1 MTPTAMETNNN
12 IDRLLEMRDHPERYS
27 EQEIMDTVNHDD
39 ETREFYRSLTQAARA
54 RRSQRSNSQ
63 PMDVDKAWEQ
73 FEQTHLTAQK
83 HGRLWQRVAA
93 TVLGVL
99 MMSGIAWATV
109 YTVRHFTSTDK
120 SKQTTEKVATPPQT
134 EADAVGPRLGVAD
147 TSAIENDE
155 PVVFDNT
162 PLEQMLGEIAA
173 YYGMTVDFQNEDAR
187 NLRFHFVWNK
197 GDGLEKV
204 LEDMSHFESVTIEQT
219 DNRLIVQ

>member
-12 IDRLLEMRDHPERYS
+12 IDRLLDHPERYS

-54 RRSQRSNSQ
+54 RRSQRSLFQ
-63 PMDVDKAWEQ
+63 PTDMDKAWKQ
-73 FEQTHLTAQK
+73 FEQTHLATQK
-83 HGRLWQRVAA
+83 HGHLWQRVAA

-109 YTVRHFTSTDK
+109 YTVRHFTATDT
-120 SKQTTEKVATPPQT
+120 SKQKTEKVANTSQT
-134 EADAVGPRLGVAD
+134 EAEAGTNLGVAD
-147 TSAIENDE
+147 SSAVENE
-155 PVVFDNT
+155 APVVFDNT
-162 PLEQMLGEIAA
+162 PLEQMLDEIAA
-173 YYGMTVDFQNEDAR
+173 YYGMTVEFQNDDAR

>member
-1 MTPTAMETNNN
+1 METNNN
-12 IDRLLEMRDHPERYS
+12 IDRLLLMMDHPERYS

-39 ETREFYRSLTQAARA
+39 ETRDFYRSLTQAARA
-54 RRSQRSNSQ
+54 RRSQGSHSL
-63 PMDVDKAWEQ
+63 PVDVDKAWEQ

-83 HGRLWQRVAA
+83 QGRLWQRVAA
-93 TVLGVL
+93 TVIGVL

-109 YTVRHFTSTDK
+109 YTMRHFTATDN
-120 SKQTTEKVATPPQT
+120 SKQTTENITTPAQT

-147 TSAIENDE
+147 TSAVENDE

-162 PLEQMLGEIAA
+162 SLEQMLGEIAT
-173 YYGMTVDFQNEDAR
+173 YYGMAVEFQNEDAR

-219 DNRLIVQ
+219 GNRLIVQ

>member
-1 MTPTAMETNNN
+1 METSNN
-12 IDRLLEMRDHPERYS
+12 IDRLLAMLDHPERYS

-39 ETREFYRSLTQAARA
+39 ETRKFYRSLTQAARA
-54 RRSQRSNSQ
+54 RRSQGSHTL
-63 PMDVDKAWEQ
+63 PVDVDKAWEQ
-73 FEQTHLTAQK
+73 FEQTHLATQK
-83 HGRLWQRVAA
+83 HGHLWQRVAA

-109 YTVRHFTSTDK
+109 YTVRHFTSTDT
-120 SKQTTEKVATPPQT
+120 SKQKTEKVANTSQT
-134 EADAVGPRLGVAD
+134 EAEAGTNLGVAD
-147 TSAIENDE
+147 TSATESE
-155 PVVFDNT
+155 APVVFDNT
-162 PLEQMLGEIAA
+162 PLEQMLSEIAA
-173 YYGMTVDFQNEDAR
+173 YYGMTVEFQNEEAR

>member
-1 MTPTAMETNNN
+1 METNNN
-12 IDRLLEMRDHPERYS
+12 IERLLEMLDHPERYS

-39 ETREFYRSLTQAARA
+39 ETREFYRSLTQAARS
-54 RRSQRSNSQ
+54 RRSQRSHSL
-63 PMDVDKAWEQ
+63 PVDVDKAWQQ
-73 FEQTHLTAQK
+73 FEQTHLTVQQ
-83 HGRLWQRVAA
+83 HGRLWLRVAA

-109 YTVRHFTSTDK
+109 YTVRHFTSTDQ
-120 SKQTTEKVATPPQT
+120 SKQTTENIATPPQA

-147 TSAIENDE
+147 SSAIENDE
-155 PVVFDNT
+155 PVVFDNA
-162 PLEQMLGEIAA
+162 PLEQLLDEIAT
-173 YYGMTVDFQNEDAR
+173 YYGMTVEFQNEDAR

-219 DNRLIVQ
+219 GNRLIVQ

>member
-12 IDRLLEMRDHPERYS
+12 IDRLLAMLDHPVRYS
-27 EQEIMDTVNHDD
+27 EQEIMDTVNRDD

-54 RRSQRSNSQ
+54 HRSQRSHTL
-63 PMDVDKAWEQ
+63 PVDVDKAWQQ
-73 FEQTHLTAQK
+73 FEQTHLATQK

-93 TVLGVL
+93 IVIGVL

-109 YTVRHFTSTDK
+109 YTVRHFASTDK
-120 SKQTTEKVATPPQT
+120 SKQTTENVATPPQT

-147 TSAIENDE
+147 TSAIENE
-155 PVVFDNT
+155 APVVFDNT
-162 PLEQMLGEIAA
+162 SLEQMLDEIAT
-173 YYGMTVDFQNEDAR
+173 YYGMTVEFHNEDAR

-204 LEDMSHFESVTIEQT
+204 LEDVSHFESVTIEQT
-219 DNRLIVQ
+219 GNRLIVQ

>member
-1 MTPTAMETNNN
+1 METNNN
-12 IDRLLEMRDHPERYS
+12 IDRLLAMLEHPERYS
-27 EQEIMDTVNHDD
+27 EQEIMDNVNHDD

-54 RRSQRSNSQ
+54 RRNKRSNSL

-73 FEQTHLTAQK
+73 FEQTHLATQK

-93 TVLGVL
+93 TVIGVL

-109 YTVRHFTSTDK
+109 YTVRHFTATDN

-147 TSAIENDE
+147 TSTVKSDE

-162 PLEQMLGEIAA
+162 PLEQMLGEIATH
-173 YYGMTVDFQNEDAR
+173 YDMTVEFQNEAAR

>member
-12 IDRLLEMRDHPERYS
+12 IDRLLDMLDHPERYS
-27 EQEIMDTVNHDD
+27 EQEIMDTVNRDD

-54 RRSQRSNSQ
+54 RRSQRSLSQ
-63 PMDVDKAWEQ
+63 SVDEDKAWEH

-83 HGRLWQRVAA
+83 HERLWLRVAA

-109 YTVRHFTSTDK
+109 YTVRHFTATDQ
-120 SKQTTEKVATPPQT
+120 SKQKTENVANTSQT
-134 EADAVGPRLGVAD
+134 EAEAGTNLGVAD
-147 TSAIENDE
+147 SSAVEDE
-155 PVVFDNT
+155 APVVFDNT
-162 PLEQMLGEIAA
+162 PLEQMLDEIAA
-173 YYGMTVDFQNEDAR
+173 YYGMTVEFQNDDAR

-204 LEDMSHFESVTIEQT
+204 LEDMNHFESVSIEQT
-219 DNRLIVQ
+219 GNRLIVQ

>member
-1 MTPTAMETNNN
+1 METNNN
-12 IDRLLEMRDHPERYS
+12 IDRLLAMLDHPERYS

-54 RRSQRSNSQ
+54 RRSLSQ
-63 PMDVDKAWEQ
+63 PVDVDKAWEQ
-73 FEQTHLTAQK
+73 FEQTHLATQK

-93 TVLGVL
+93 AVIGVL

-109 YTVRHFTSTDK
+109 YTVRHFNAADN
-120 SKQTTEKVATPPQT
+120 SKQKTENVATPPQT

-147 TSAIENDE
+147 TSTVENDA

-173 YYGMTVDFQNEDAR
+173 HYGMTVDFQNEDAR

-219 DNRLIVQ
+219 GNRLIVQ

>member
-12 IDRLLEMRDHPERYS
+12 IERLLAMLDHPEHYS
-27 EQEIMDTVNHDD
+27 EQEIMDTVNRDD

-54 RRSQRSNSQ
+54 RRSQRSHSL
-63 PMDVDKAWEQ
+63 PLDVDKAWEQ
-73 FEQTHLTAQK
+73 FEQEHLTAQK
-83 HGRLWQRVAA
+83 QGRLWQRVAA
-93 TVLGVL
+93 TVIGVL

-109 YTVRHFTSTDK
+109 YAVRHFTATDK
-120 SKQTTEKVATPPQT
+120 SKQTTENVATPPQT
-134 EADAVGPRLGVAD
+134 EADAIGPRLGAAD
-147 TSAIENDE
+147 TSATENDV

-162 PLEQMLGEIAA
+162 PLEQLLGEIAA
-173 YYGMTVDFQNEDAR
+173 HYGMTVDFQNEDAR

-204 LEDMSHFESVTIEQT
+204 REDMSHFESVTIEQT

>member
-1 MTPTAMETNNN
+1 M
-12 IDRLLEMRDHPERYS
+12 
-27 EQEIMDTVNHDD
+27 
-39 ETREFYRSLTQAARA
+39 
-54 RRSQRSNSQ
+54 
-63 PMDVDKAWEQ
+63 
-73 FEQTHLTAQK
+73 
-83 HGRLWQRVAA
+83 
-93 TVLGVL
+93 LGVL

-109 YTVRHFTSTDK
+109 YTVRHFTATDK

-147 TSAIENDE
+147 TSTVKSDE

-162 PLEQMLGEIAA
+162 PLEQMLGEIATH
-173 YYGMTVDFQNEDAR
+173 YDMTVEFQNEAAR

>member
-1 MTPTAMETNNN
+1 METNNN
-12 IDRLLEMRDHPERYS
+12 IDRLLAMLDHPERYS
-27 EQEIMDTVNHDD
+27 EQEIMDTVNRDD
-39 ETREFYRSLTQAARA
+39 ETREFYRSLTQASRA
-54 RRSQRSNSQ
+54 RRSQRNHSQ
-63 PMDVDKAWEQ
+63 PVDVDKAWEQ
-73 FEQTHLTAQK
+73 FEQTHLAAQK

-93 TVLGVL
+93 AVFGVL

-109 YTVRHFTSTDK
+109 YTVRHFTATDN

-134 EADAVGPRLGVAD
+134 EADSVGPRFGVAD
-147 TSAIENDE
+147 TTVKSDE

-162 PLEQMLGEIAA
+162 PLEQLLDEIAT
-173 YYGMTVDFQNEDAR
+173 YYGMTVEFQNEDAR

-197 GDGLEKV
+197 GDGLVKV

>member
-12 IDRLLEMRDHPERYS
+12 IERLLDMLDHPERYS

-54 RRSQRSNSQ
+54 RRSQRNHSL
-63 PMDVDKAWEQ
+63 PVDVDKAWEQ
-73 FEQTHLTAQK
+73 FEQTHLATQK

-93 TVLGVL
+93 TMLGVL

-120 SKQTTEKVATPPQT
+120 SKQTTENVTSSAQT
-134 EADAVGPRLGVAD
+134 EADAVGTNLDVAV
-147 TSAIENDE
+147 TSAVENDK

-173 YYGMTVDFQNEDAR
+173 YYGMTVEFQNEDAR

-219 DNRLIVQ
+219 GNRLIVQ

>member
-12 IDRLLEMRDHPERYS
+12 IDRLLAMLDHPERYS

-54 RRSQRSNSQ
+54 RRSQRSHSL
-63 PMDVDKAWEQ
+63 PVDMDKAWEQ

-109 YTVRHFTSTDK
+109 YTVRHFTATDT
-120 SKQTTEKVATPPQT
+120 SKQKTEKVANTSQT
-134 EADAVGPRLGVAD
+134 EAEAGTNLGVAD
-147 TSAIENDE
+147 SSAVENE
-155 PVVFDNT
+155 APVVFDNT
-162 PLEQMLGEIAA
+162 PLEQMLDEIAA
-173 YYGMTVDFQNEDAR
+173 YYGMTVEFQNDDAR

>member
-1 MTPTAMETNNN
+1 METSNN
-12 IDRLLEMRDHPERYS
+12 IDRLLAMLDHPERYS

-39 ETREFYRSLTQAARA
+39 ETRKFYRSLTQAARA
-54 RRSQRSNSQ
+54 RRSQGSHSQ
-63 PMDVDKAWEQ
+63 PVDVDKAWEQ
-73 FEQTHLTAQK
+73 FEQTHLATQK
-83 HGRLWQRVAA
+83 HWRLWLRVVA

-109 YTVRHFTSTDK
+109 YTVRHFTSTDT
-120 SKQTTEKVATPPQT
+120 SKQKTEKVANTSQT
-134 EADAVGPRLGVAD
+134 EAEAGINLGVAD
-147 TSAIENDE
+147 TSAVVNEA

-162 PLEQMLGEIAA
+162 PLEQMLCEIAA
-173 YYGMTVDFQNEDAR
+173 YYGMTVEFQNEEAR

>member
-1 MTPTAMETNNN
+1 METNNN
-12 IDRLLEMRDHPERYS
+12 IDRLLAMLDHPERYS
-27 EQEIMDTVNHDD
+27 EQEIMDTVNYDD

-54 RRSQRSNSQ
+54 RSSQRSHSL

-73 FEQTHLTAQK
+73 FEQTHLATQK

-109 YTVRHFTSTDK
+109 YTVRHFTSTDT
-120 SKQTTEKVATPPQT
+120 SKQKTEKVANTSQT
-134 EADAVGPRLGVAD
+134 EAEAGTNLGVVD
-147 TSAIENDE
+147 TSTVENVK

-162 PLEQMLGEIAA
+162 TLEQMLSEIAA
-173 YYGMTVDFQNEDAR
+173 HYGMTVEFQNEDAR

>member
-12 IDRLLEMRDHPERYS
+12 IDRLLEMLDNPERYS
-27 EQEIMDTVNHDD
+27 EQEIMDTVNRDD

-54 RRSQRSNSQ
+54 RRSQRSHSL
-63 PMDVDKAWEQ
+63 PVDVDKAWEQ
-73 FEQTHLTAQK
+73 FEQTHLATQK

-99 MMSGIAWATV
+99 MMSGIAWATF
-109 YTVRHFTSTDK
+109 YTVRHFIATERP
-120 SKQTTEKVATPPQT
+120 KQTTEKVATPPQT
-134 EADAVGPRLGVAD
+134 EAEAGSNLDVAD
-147 TSAIENDE
+147 TSTVENDE

-162 PLEQMLGEIAA
+162 PLEQMLSEIAA
-173 YYGMTVDFQNEDAR
+173 YYGMTVEFQNEDAR

>member
-12 IDRLLEMRDHPERYS
+12 IDRLLAMLDHPERYS

-39 ETREFYRSLTQAARA
+39 ETREFYSSLTQAARA
-54 RRSQRSNSQ
+54 RRSQRSHSL

-73 FEQTHLTAQK
+73 FEQTHLATQK
-83 HGRLWQRVAA
+83 HGHLWQRVAA

-109 YTVRHFTSTDK
+109 YTVRHFTATDT
-120 SKQTTEKVATPPQT
+120 SKQKTEKVANTSQT
-134 EADAVGPRLGVAD
+134 EAEAGTNLGMADSSAVEYEA
-147 TSAIENDE
+147 

-162 PLEQMLGEIAA
+162 PLEQMLDEIAA
-173 YYGMTVDFQNEDAR
+173 YYGMTVEFQNDDAR

>member
-12 IDRLLEMRDHPERYS
+12 IDRLLAMLDHPERYS
-27 EQEIMDTVNHDD
+27 EQEI
-39 ETREFYRSLTQAARA
+39 QAARA
-54 RRSQRSNSQ
+54 RRSQRSHSI
-63 PMDVDKAWEQ
+63 PVDVDKAWEQ
-73 FEQTHLTAQK
+73 FEQTHLAAQK
-83 HGRLWQRVAA
+83 RGRLWQRVAA

-109 YTVRHFTSTDK
+109 YTVRHFSATDK
-120 SKQTTEKVATPPQT
+120 SKQTTENIATPPQT

-147 TSAIENDE
+147 TSATENE
-155 PVVFDNT
+155 APVVFDNT
-162 PLEQMLGEIAA
+162 PLEQMLSEIAT
-173 YYGMTVDFQNEDAR
+173 YYGMTVEFQNEDAR

>member
-12 IDRLLEMRDHPERYS
+12 IDRLLLMLDHPERYS

-54 RRSQRSNSQ
+54 RHSQRSLSQ
-63 PMDVDKAWEQ
+63 TVDVDKAWEQ
-73 FEQTHLTAQK
+73 FEQTHLAAQK
-83 HGRLWQRVAA
+83 QGHLWQRVAA

-109 YTVRHFTSTDK
+109 YTVRHFASTDN
-120 SKQTTEKVATPPQT
+120 SKQKTENVTTPPQT

-162 PLEQMLGEIAA
+162 PLEQMLGEIAT
-173 YYGMTVDFQNEDAR
+173 YYGMTVEFQNEDAR
-187 NLRFHFVWNK
+187 NLRFHFVWTK
-197 GDGLEKV
+197 GDGLVKV

-219 DNRLIVQ
+219 GNRLIVQ

>member
-1 MTPTAMETNNN
+1 METNNN
-12 IDRLLEMRDHPERYS
+12 IDRLLEMLDHPERYS

-54 RRSQRSNSQ
+54 RRSQRSLSL
-63 PMDVDKAWEQ
+63 PVDVDKAWEQ
-73 FEQTHLTAQK
+73 FEQTHLATQK
-83 HGRLWQRVAA
+83 HERLWQRVAA

-99 MMSGIAWATV
+99 IMSGIAWATV
-109 YTVRHFTSTDK
+109 YTVRHFTATDRP
-120 SKQTTEKVATPPQT
+120 KQTTEKVATPPQT
-134 EADAVGPRLGVAD
+134 EAEAGSNLDVAD
-147 TSAIENDE
+147 TSVVENDE

-162 PLEQMLGEIAA
+162 SLEQMLGEIAA
-173 YYGMTVDFQNEDAR
+173 YYGMTVEIQNEDTR

-219 DNRLIVQ
+219 GNRLIVQ

>member
-12 IDRLLEMRDHPERYS
+12 IDRLLAMLDHPERYS

-39 ETREFYRSLTQAARA
+39 ETREFYRSLTQSSRA
-54 RRSQRSNSQ
+54 RRSQRSHSL

-73 FEQTHLTAQK
+73 FEQTHLATQK

-109 YTVRHFTSTDK
+109 YTVRHFTATDN

-134 EADAVGPRLGVAD
+134 EADARSNLDVAD
-147 TSAIENDE
+147 TSAVENE
-155 PVVFDNT
+155 TPVVFDNT
-162 PLEQMLGEIAA
+162 PLEQMLSEIAT
-173 YYGMTVDFQNEDAR
+173 YYGITVEFQNEDAR

>member
-1 MTPTAMETNNN
+1 METNNN
-12 IDRLLEMRDHPERYS
+12 IDRLLAMLDHPERYS
-27 EQEIMDTVNHDD
+27 EQEILDTVNHDD
-39 ETREFYRSLTQAARA
+39 ETREFYRHLTQAARA
-54 RRSQRSNSQ
+54 HRSQRSHTLSV
-63 PMDVDKAWEQ
+63 DVDKAWQQ
-73 FEQTHLTAQK
+73 FEQTHLATQK

-109 YTVRHFTSTDK
+109 YTVRHFTATDK
-120 SKQTTEKVATPPQT
+120 SKQTTEKVAAPPQT

-147 TSAIENDE
+147 TSAVENE
-155 PVVFDNT
+155 ATVVFDNI
-162 PLEQMLGEIAA
+162 PLEEMLSEIAA
-173 YYGMTVDFQNEDAR
+173 YYGMTVEFQNEDDR

-197 GDGLEKV
+197 GDGLEKM

>member
-1 MTPTAMETNNN
+1 METNNN
-12 IDRLLEMRDHPERYS
+12 IDRLLEMLDHPERYS
-27 EQEIMDTVNHDD
+27 EQAIMDTVNHDD
-39 ETREFYRSLTQAARA
+39 ETRKFYRSLTQAARS
-54 RRSQRSNSQ
+54 RRSQRSLSL
-63 PMDVDKAWEQ
+63 PVDVDKAWEQ
-73 FEQTHLTAQK
+73 FEQTHLATQK

-99 MMSGIAWATV
+99 MMSGIAWATF
-109 YTVRHFTSTDK
+109 YTVRHFIATDQP
-120 SKQTTEKVATPPQT
+120 KQKTENVATPPQT
-134 EADAVGPRLGVAD
+134 EADAVGPRLDMAD
-147 TSAIENDE
+147 TSAVENDE

-162 PLEQMLGEIAA
+162 PLEQLLSEIAA
-173 YYGMTVDFQNEDAR
+173 YYGVRVEFQNEDAR

>member
-1 MTPTAMETNNN
+1 METNNN
-12 IDRLLEMRDHPERYS
+12 IDRLLAMLDHPERYS
-27 EQEIMDTVNHDD
+27 EQEIMDTVNRDD

-54 RRSQRSNSQ
+54 RRSQRSHSI
-63 PMDVDKAWEQ
+63 PVDVDKAWEQ
-73 FEQTHLTAQK
+73 FEQTHLATQK

-93 TVLGVL
+93 AVLGVL

-109 YTVRHFTSTDK
+109 YTVRHFTTTDK
-120 SKQTTEKVATPPQT
+120 SKQTTENVIKSAQT

-147 TSAIENDE
+147 TSATENDE

-162 PLEQMLGEIAA
+162 SLEQMLDEIAT
-173 YYGMTVDFQNEDAR
+173 YYGMMVEFQNEDAR

-197 GDGLEKV
+197 GDGLKKV